1 MKTYVSIRKMDKTGR
16 IVIPK
21 KIRNKLKI
29 NSKSLFKIKLI
40 KDRIIIQV
48 YNKKTLDNWF
58 IFLGKF

>member
-48 YNKKTLDNWF
+48 YTKKTFDN
-58 IFLGKF
+58 